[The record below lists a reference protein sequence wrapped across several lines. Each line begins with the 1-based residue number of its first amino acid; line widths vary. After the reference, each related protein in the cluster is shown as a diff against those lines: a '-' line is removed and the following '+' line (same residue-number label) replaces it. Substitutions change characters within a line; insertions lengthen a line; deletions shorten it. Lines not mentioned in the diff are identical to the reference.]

1 MGPVRLNLSKSGL
14 GVSAGVKGLS
24 VSTGPRGT
32 YLNAGRNGLY
42 YRAKLARKKLA
53 SKTAGGHS
61 LLWLPVVLGILLAG
75 LFGFFVVAIIA
86 ALLTSA

>member
-53 SKTAGGHS
+53 SKTAGGYS